1 MTSSSTHRKPLN
13 SKQLAILR
21 LLYRFRFATT
31 ELLTL
36 ALETKSKS
44 KMNERL
50 KILLE
55 QEYIGRK
62 YEPEYRLLRK
72 HASYYLLPKGM
83 NALKGSDGNYDKAIL
98 HNIHKDKT
106 ASDQFIDHSL
116 NVFKV
121 YCDLKAKYEDR
132 LRFFTKSQLTHFD
145 YFPKPLP
152 DAYIRLK
159 DNDQERQYFLEMLQ
173 STRPFFVSIRKVQ
186 KFVSYVDEDEWG
198 VTDTDLPTVLLV
210 CNDKTL
216 QFRLEKYLTKLDDN
230 EDLKLRV
237 INSELIPT
245 L

>member
-1 MTSSSTHRKPLN
+1 MASSRTHRKPLN

-36 ALETKSKS
+36 ALDTKSKI

-62 YEPEYRLLRK
+62 YESEYRLLRK
-72 HASYYLLPKGM
+72 HASYYLLPKGI
-83 NALKGSDGNYDKAIL
+83 NALKESDGNYDKAIL

-106 ASDQFIDHSL
+106 ASDQFINHSL
-116 NVFKV
+116 SVFKV
-121 YCDLKAKYEDR
+121 YCDLKVKYGDR

-152 DAYIRLK
+152 DAFMRLQAGSK
-159 DNDQERQYFLEMLQ
+159 EKQYFLEVLQ
-173 STRPFFVSIRKVQ
+173 STRPFFVSVRKVR
-186 KFVSYVDEDEWG
+186 KYIDFADGGEWE
-198 VTDTDLPTVLLV
+198 VVESKLPTILLS
-210 CNDKTL
+210 CDNDALLK
-216 QFRLEKYLTKLDDN
+216 RLEKYVGSLDDID
-230 EDLKLRV
+230 EDLEFIVARGFR
-237 INSELIPT
+237 E
-245 L
+245 